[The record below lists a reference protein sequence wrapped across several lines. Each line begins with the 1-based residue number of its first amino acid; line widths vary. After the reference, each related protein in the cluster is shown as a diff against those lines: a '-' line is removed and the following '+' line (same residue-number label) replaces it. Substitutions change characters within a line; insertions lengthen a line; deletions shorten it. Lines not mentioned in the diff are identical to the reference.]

1 MEAIVGDETGLIK
14 VVDVQ
19 KREFLTYGTQDRNT
33 GVEGLSW
40 LKDGYIHNEFAALRA
55 NSTLEVWKYETGS
68 SKILSSISLPMIEE
82 PLTVSHVGT
91 NRVVCVGKLGHV
103 AVVRYSDETAVT
115 NSKKKSSTNWDLLK
129 SFQVKGPIGAMGT
142 CQGGAAFGGS
152 ENDVVMYDVAT
163 QQSTWSA
170 RNVPHD
176 TLRLRVPVC
185 TYLSVPLHCTAPEQ
199 LHAHSSMRLLC
210 SIGL

>member
-19 KREFLTYGTQDRNT
+19 KREFLTYGTQDRNI

-55 NSTLEVWKYETGS
+55 NSCLEVWKYETGS
-68 SKILSSISLPMIEE
+68 STMLSSISLPMIED
-82 PLTVSHVGT
+82 PLAVSHVGT
-91 NRVVCVGKLGHV
+91 NRVVCVGKLGQV
-103 AVVRYSDETAVT
+103 AVVKNSDEAAVP
-115 NSKKKSSTNWDLLK
+115 NSKKKSSSNWDLLK
-129 SFQVKGPIGAMGT
+129 SFQVKGPVGAMGT

-176 TLRLRVPVC
+176 TLRLRVPIC
-185 TYLSVPLHCTAPEQ
+185 T
-199 LHAHSSMRLLC
+199 
-210 SIGL
+210 

>member
-1 MEAIVGDETGLIK
+1 MVIIGAFQHQLRAKSAFVCIMEAIVGDETGLIK
-14 VVDVQ
+14 VVDVE
-19 KREFLTYGTQDRNT
+19 KREFLTYGTQDRNI

-55 NSTLEVWKYETGS
+55 NSTLEVWKYETGGS
-68 SKILSSISLPMIEE
+68 TMLSSISLPMVED
-82 PLTVSHVGT
+82 PLAVSHVGT

-103 AVVRYSDETAVT
+103 AVVKYSDETAALT
-115 NSKKKSSTNWDLLK
+115 SSKKKPPTNWDILK
-129 SFQVKGPIGAMGT
+129 SFQVKGPVGAMGT

-152 ENDVVMYDVAT
+152 ENDVVLYDVAT

-176 TLRLRVPVC
+176 TLRLRVPIC
-185 TYLSVPLHCTAPEQ
+185 T
-199 LHAHSSMRLLC
+199 
-210 SIGL
+210 